1 MFKQNTTYFSNT
13 FCLQTMYLNNIL
25 DLWQA
30 VSLNKKK
37 NNIIVSSYDW
47 QACSYLILY
56 NIMCLSTGTTLSGW
70 FNGIHKEIIIIY
82 YNILTF

>member
-1 MFKQNTTYFSNT
+1 M
-13 FCLQTMYLNNIL
+13 
-25 DLWQA
+25 
-30 VSLNKKK
+30 
-37 NNIIVSSYDW
+37 SSYDW